1 MLCVITTIRLQSTMW
16 TDPITR
22 VENLS
27 KSTKWTKT
35 NPQSG
40 WTSQRVKTTVRNED
54 GPNDKGRKITK
65 STKWTNPTKGQDSS
79 HKVDGVYKGSRLVH
93 NVDGPNKG
101 RKT

>member
-40 WTSQRVKTTVRNED
+40 RTSQTVKTTVHNMD
-54 GPNDKGRKITK
+54 GPNNKGQKFKQVHKMDENK
-65 STKWTNPTKGQDSS
+65 STKWTDLTKGQDYS
-79 HKVDGVYKGSRLVH
+79 
-93 NVDGPNKG
+93 P
-101 RKT
+101 